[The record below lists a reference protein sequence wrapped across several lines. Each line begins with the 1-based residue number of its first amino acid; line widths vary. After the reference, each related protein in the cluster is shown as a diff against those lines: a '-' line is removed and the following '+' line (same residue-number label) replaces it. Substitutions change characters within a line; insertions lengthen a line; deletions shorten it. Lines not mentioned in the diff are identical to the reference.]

1 MTLENFVKNTDL
13 NENIIWVQKYGASRE
28 IEAVTD
34 MAEWSKKLLQSQV
47 FVKDKF
53 ASPKRNKV
61 VLVVRFVGDNSNEV

>member
-1 MTLENFVKNTDL
+1 MKLIDLVTSTNFGQNT
-13 NENIIWVQKYGASRE
+13 IWVQKYGASRE

-53 ASPKRNKV
+53 ASPKREKMI
-61 VLVVRFVGDNSNEV
+61 LVVRFVGDGSND